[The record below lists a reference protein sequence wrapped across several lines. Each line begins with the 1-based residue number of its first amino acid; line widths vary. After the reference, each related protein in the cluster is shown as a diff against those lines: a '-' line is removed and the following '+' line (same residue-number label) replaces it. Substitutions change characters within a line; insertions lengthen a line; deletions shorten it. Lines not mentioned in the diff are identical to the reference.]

1 MVLLNESIVEMMDMV
16 SRQLERARLAVMEH
30 RYDLAQEVL
39 ALEKK
44 VNGME
49 LKIDKDCENILA
61 LYNPVAID
69 LRFVMASM
77 KINSNLERI
86 GDNAESIAHY
96 ISHGNPKIPADF
108 LNAFRIDEMFLM
120 VISMINDVKKG
131 FVEEDTH
138 LARQV
143 FSKDFHLN
151 EANHEATQTAIQ
163 LGTKD
168 PGDMPVIIPLLSSV
182 RKLERSGDL
191 IKNIAEEIIFYL
203 EAKVLKHHAKLE
215 K

>member
-1 MVLLNESIVEMMDMV
+1 MSHLQPELVLLNESIVEMMDMV
-16 SRQLERARLAVMEH
+16 SRQLERARLAVIEH

-131 FVEEDTH
+131 FVE
-138 LARQV
+138 
-143 FSKDFHLN
+143 
-151 EANHEATQTAIQ
+151 
-163 LGTKD
+163 
-168 PGDMPVIIPLLSSV
+168 
-182 RKLERSGDL
+182 
-191 IKNIAEEIIFYL
+191 
-203 EAKVLKHHAKLE
+203 
-215 K
+215 